1 MPSKAE
7 AAVKV
12 QDLSNADTVA
22 DLQAKLRTAQEE
34 TSRALIQRDYF
45 VRLLRQQQTLST
57 ARTQN
62 EVFTSLI
69 GEHSIFARALKFL
82 PRGFKELIP
91 LRTKKFLKD
100 VIVRIG
106 FRSVRGI

>member
-12 QDLSNADTVA
+12 QDLSNADTIA

-45 VRLLRQQQTLST
+45 LRLLRQQQTLST

-62 EVFTSLI
+62 EVFTLLI
-69 GEHSIFARALKFL
+69 GENAIFARALKFK
-82 PRGFKELIP
+82 GLIP
-91 LRTKKFLKD
+91 LRAKQFLKD